1 MDIFPHFIKRA
12 NATAIN
18 AAGQAGV
25 LSGTDPTEVNPN
37 NPITLFCIQL
47 FIIICF
53 TQGLGWLFKYIR
65 QPRVIAEVVGGIILG
80 PTVMGRIPHFT
91 EHIFPAAS
99 LTYLSLIST
108 IGLVLFLFLVGL
120 EVDLSIIKK
129 DWKSAVSISTA
140 GMIIPFGAGCGIA
153 VAIYREFIDSSRV
166 EFGIFL
172 LFVGV
177 AAAITA
183 FPVLCRILTETKL
196 LETRVG
202 QIVLSAGVGNDVVG
216 WILLAL
222 TIALVNASSGVTAVY
237 ILLCAVGWTLF
248 VLIPVKRAYAYLVRR
263 SGSFDH
269 AGGPTPG
276 VMVVTF
282 LLIFVSAFMTDI
294 IGVHAIFGGF
304 LAGLVIPHEHGFAR
318 KVTEKIDDLVTLLF
332 LPIYFV
338 LSGLKTNLGLL
349 NDGKAWG
356 YTFAIIF
363 VAFFGKF
370 IGCAGAAK
378 LNKFDNRESLAI
390 GMLMSCKGLVE
401 LIVLN
406 VGLAAGILD
415 TKVFSMFVFMAV
427 VLTVIT
433 TPLTLWV
440 YPARFH
446 QRVRFTSGQQ
456 GQQDGKAG
464 DDHMEDG
471 SRRFAGGE
479 DVPGGVRTY
488 TSRIM
493 VVLQKMEHLAAIMFL
508 TQLFELP
515 PTSYNT
521 ATLDGGRRV
530 QAPPVLTLPTLAE
543 ERTEKDVDWE
553 GSNSDAGHGAPA
565 AASTQV
571 STSTS
576 TSSGPTETLTIEA
589 LRLVELTGRTSS
601 VMQSIETDSLVNTD
615 DLLQL
620 FKQYGT
626 LRGFHVKPRA
636 SVAELD
642 GFPHSVTDYAERAEV
657 QLVVLPWTTP
667 ASGASGAVMD
677 EQASIGVHLGGGQG
691 AAAGGQEMS
700 SGGGAPTSPN
710 PFDRI
715 FGPDTNASPFYSVF
729 LRRVMSEAKRDTAI
743 FVDRGFHAGD
753 LIGGDAQIHAGGHHH
768 HQRLFL
774 PFFGG
779 ADDRLALGLVIQMCR
794 QSNVCA
800 TVIRFDTTVR
810 PVPETI
816 ASPPAAASGLHHK
829 RTMSVDSRSGQFEK
843 DVQEH
848 QNAMMGGL
856 QGSTTPNFGSIPYN
870 TTDGVLQ
877 STIADDLAWE
887 HFINDARVAT
897 RDTDALSRITFTTVS
912 TTIEPLATAI
922 SYATVAVEQSRGA
935 SIRPLLVIAGRNRR
949 GPSSRYGK
957 EIAKLLTK
965 SHLPPSVGAE
975 IRKTVGDLTTAF
987 VTSGTQAAAASFLV
1001 VQAAKQDAKE

>member
-1 MDIFPHFIKRA
+1 MHTLLLRRA

-18 AAGQAGV
+18 AAGQSGV
-25 LSGTDPTEVNPN
+25 LSGTDPTHVNPS

-91 EHIFPAAS
+91 EHIFPPAS

-140 GMIIPFGAGCGIA
+140 GMIIPFGAGVGIA
-153 VAIYREFIDSSRV
+153 AAIYNEFIDEGNV

-248 VLIPVKRAYAYLVRR
+248 VLIPVKRAYAWLVRR
-263 SGSFDH
+263 SGSFEH
-269 AGGPTPG
+269 AGPTPG

-282 LLIFVSAFMTDI
+282 LLIFISAFMTDI

-304 LAGLVIPHEHGFAR
+304 LAGLIIPHEHGFAR

-378 LNKFDNRESLAI
+378 LNRFDNRESLAI
-390 GMLMSCKGLVE
+390 GTLMSCKGLVE

-440 YPARFH
+440 YPVRFH
-446 QRVRFTSGQQ
+446 QRVRFMSDGQQ
-456 GQQDGKAG
+456 VEKRNGIGGDGIGYGQ
-464 DDHMEDG
+464 HLEH
-471 SRRFAGGE
+471 GGARANVH
-479 DVPGGVRTY
+479 DIPGGVRTY

-508 TQLFELP
+508 TQLFEQPLSSSGNVP
-515 PTSYNT
+515 PIDSH
-521 ATLDGGRRV
+521 A
-530 QAPPVLTLPTLAE
+530 QAPPVLKLSTLTE
-543 ERTEKDVDWE
+543 ERMEKDVDSE
-553 GSNSDAGHGAPA
+553 SDAGHGSSIPA
-565 AASTQV
+565 AASATCP
-571 STSTS
+571 S
-576 TSSGPTETLTIEA
+576 PPDTLTIQA

-601 VMQSIETDSLVNTD
+601 VMQSIETDALVNTD

-620 FKQYGT
+620 FKQYGYI
-626 LRGFHVKPRA
+626 RGFHVQPRA

-642 GFPHSVTDYAERAEV
+642 GFPQSVHEHAQRGDA
-657 QLVVLPWTTP
+657 QLVILPWTTP

-677 EQASIGVHLGGGQG
+677 EQASLGIG
-691 AAAGGQEMS
+691 AAHGIGGVGS
-700 SGGGAPTSPN
+700 SGGVNESAVAGGGVPNSPN

-715 FGPDTNASPFYSVF
+715 FGPDANASPFYSVF
-729 LRRVMSEAKRDTAI
+729 LRRVMAETTCDTAI

-753 LIGGDAQIHAGGHHH
+753 DVAFSGTPSAMTYTGH

-779 ADDRLALGLVIQMCR
+779 ADDRLALGLVVQMCR

-800 TVIRFDTTVR
+800 TIIRFDTSSRSEPATGN
-810 PVPETI
+810 TI
-816 ASPPAAASGLHHK
+816 VTPAPAAIKSRRA
-829 RTMSVDSRSGQFEK
+829 RTMSIDSKSGQFEK
-843 DVQEH
+843 DVQDH
-848 QNAMMGGL
+848 QNAMMT
-856 QGSTTPNFGSIPYN
+856 SSTPNFSSLQYN

-877 STIADDLAWE
+877 SKIADDLAWE
-887 HFINDARVAT
+887 HFTNDARFNSNEDVA
-897 RDTDALSRITFTTVS
+897 ALSRITFTTVGTS
-912 TTIEPLATAI
+912 TQPLATAI

-949 GPSSRYGK
+949 GPSSQYGK

-987 VTSGTQAAAASFLV
+987 VTSGTHAAAASFLV
-1001 VQAAKQDAKE
+1001 VQAAKQDARD

>member
-1 MDIFPHFIKRA
+1 MDLFPHLIKRA
-12 NATAIN
+12 NSTAIN

-25 LSGTDPTEVNPN
+25 LSGTDPTHVNPN
-37 NPITLFCIQL
+37 N
-47 FIIICF
+47 
-53 TQGLGWLFKYIR
+53 GLGWLFKYIR

-91 EHIFPAAS
+91 QHIFPAES

-140 GMIIPFGAGCGIA
+140 GMVIPFGAGCGIA
-153 VAIYREFIDSSRV
+153 AAIYHEFIDSSRV
-166 EFGIFL
+166 PFGIFL

-248 VLIPVKRAYAYLVRR
+248 VLIPVKRAYAWLVRR

-269 AGGPTPG
+269 AGAGPTPG

-304 LAGLVIPHEHGFAR
+304 LVGLVIPHEHGFAR

-446 QRVRFTSGQQ
+446 QRVRFMSAS

-464 DDHMEDG
+464 DEHMEDG
-471 SRRFAGGE
+471 GRITSGE

-515 PTSYNT
+515 PSTHDIGPTGN
-521 ATLDGGRRV
+521 GRRGA
-530 QAPPVLTLPTLAE
+530 QAPPVLTLPTLTE
-543 ERTEKDVDWE
+543 ERSDKDVDWE
-553 GSNSDAGHGAPA
+553 GSNSDAGHAPPPATPRQTATPTPA
-565 AASTQV
+565 AA
-571 STSTS
+571 
-576 TSSGPTETLTIEA
+576 ETLTIEA

-642 GFPHSVTDYAERAEV
+642 GFPQSVSDHAERGEV

-691 AAAGGQEMS
+691 TATTNAAEMGGNS
-700 SGGGAPTSPN
+700 PTSPN

-753 LIGGDAQIHAGGHHH
+753 SVNGVAHTHAGGHHH

-779 ADDRLALGLVIQMCR
+779 ADDRLALGLVVQMCR

-810 PVPETI
+810 PVQENAP
-816 ASPPAAASGLHHK
+816 AVPPATVSGVRNK

-848 QNAMMGGL
+848 QNAMMAGL
-856 QGSTTPNFGSIPYN
+856 QTSMTPNFGSIQYN

-887 HFINDARVAT
+887 HFTNDARVAT
-897 RDTDALSRITFTTVS
+897 RDSDALSRITFTTVS
-912 TTIEPLATAI
+912 TTVEPLATAI

-935 SIRPLLVIAGRNRR
+935 SIRPLLVIVGRNRR